1 MFFWLSEYFRFRV
14 YNEYSYCFEV
24 LSFEES
30 FDVGGE
36 CGEVLVYIEV

>member
-1 MFFWLSEYFRFRV
+1 MFLWLSEHSRSRV
-14 YNEYSYCFEV
+14 YNEHSYCFEV

-36 CGEVLVYIEV
+36 CGEVLVHTEV